1 MKFEKHIFICTNE
14 REEGARKSCGAEH
27 GMSLVREFKRL
38 IKVHGIEKT
47 NMRAQ
52 RAGCLDACDTGPTV
66 VVYPE
71 GIYYGNVQLKDV
83 EEIVVSHLKN
93 NVPVV
98 RLIIK

>member
-38 IKVHGIEKT
+38 MKAHAIENT
-47 NMRAQ
+47 AMRAQ

-71 GIYYGNVQLKDV
+71 GIYYGNVQLNDV

-93 NVPVV
+93 NVPVE
-98 RLIIK
+98 RLIVK